1 MNTADDKLSKQQCT
15 ILLWLFDYIEKLEKH
30 LEKHSDHATARDL
43 LAQGVPWKLKVANN
57 CRRASISR
65 TLARLERRGFL
76 DRVAPNGRAT
86 RVRLTQ
92 LGRFTAQKLKAEKA
106 LLTD

>member
-1 MNTADDKLSKQQCT
+1 MNTADDKLSQQQCT
-15 ILLWLFDYIEKLEKH
+15 ILLWLFDCIEKAEKR
-30 LEKHSDHATARDL
+30 SDLAAARNL
-43 LAQGVPWKLKVANN
+43 LAQGVPWKVKVKNN
-57 CRRASISR
+57 CERASISR
-65 TLARLERRGFL
+65 TLARLEKRGFL

-106 LLTD
+106 LLTG